1 MNAVEAWQRSFNVIV
16 ECNDSNIWKIVTAPK
31 REQGLV
37 EIRHAKYIAG
47 DQAFKQNTTQA
58 NE

>member
-1 MNAVEAWQRSFNVIV
+1 MNAVEEWQRSFNVTA
-16 ECNDSNIWKIVTAPK
+16 ECNHSNIWKIVTALK

-47 DQAFKQNTTQA
+47 DQAFKQNTAQA